1 MRHCHRCG
9 SEWTTEKREPGVKET
24 CPACNAYL
32 HCCLNCRH
40 HDPSRNNE
48 CRVPN
53 TDAVSRRDGANFCDE
68 FVFFEGARASRD
80 PRKDSALS
88 NFDRLFG
95 NGDDESNA
103 QPDKND
109 FDKLFGD

>member
-1 MRHCHRCG
+1 MRFCHRCG
-9 SEWTTEKREPGVKET
+9 SPWTDEKRVPSIKEA

-32 HCCLNCRH
+32 HCCLNCQH
-40 HDPSRNNE
+40 HDPSRHNE

-68 FVFFEGARASRD
+68 FVFREGRRPGGGTDRGAARSTL
-80 PRKDSALS
+80 DS
-88 NFDRLFG
+88 LFG
-95 NGDDESNA
+95 DGDSDRPEEGKSA
-103 QPDKND
+103 